1 MDPGADNTGSARS
14 PRPEGEDHGPTPVD
28 SSSTGGLIPTPPENI
43 NDASGGSNALLEQ
56 LLQLITANRPASNQG
71 AKLPDPAT
79 FSSKSRHE
87 YDKWIR
93 YLERYLE
100 WKSSS
105 FRSDADKVL
114 YASALLRGDFET
126 AWTQEERG
134 QDLTAYTWERFKT
147 WLEDHVEDPQ
157 NRGWAASIKMTRL
170 VQKEHQDAS
179 SFYTTFEE
187 QFNQICGPD
196 DPNPR
201 ETIKNRWFFSKLQ
214 NHLQESIQAMGAPPK
229 ISDLISMAN
238 RLHALR
244 REKDKATSARGSTSS
259 QNNNLKGRHGSNSST
274 PHQNTLAASAT
285 PQGVEKSSNRGNY
298 RRGRGGR
305 GGNRGGRKSSTIVCY
320 NCNEEGHLSFN
331 CPQKKTDSNK
341 DSTSKPSNE

>member
-1 MDPGADNTGSARS
+1 M
-14 PRPEGEDHGPTPVD
+14 
-28 SSSTGGLIPTPPENI
+28 L
-43 NDASGGSNALLEQ
+43 Q
-56 LLQLITANRPASNQG
+56 LLAANRTESNQG
-71 AKLPDPAT
+71 AKLPDPTT
-79 FSSKSRHE
+79 FMSKSRSD

-100 WKSSS
+100 WKSKS

-126 AWTQEERG
+126 AWTQEER
-134 QDLTAYTWERFKT
+134 QNDVTTYTWQRFKT
-147 WLEDHVEDPQ
+147 WVEDHVEDPQ

-170 VQKEHQDAS
+170 LQKEQQDAS
-179 SFYTTFEE
+179 SFYTQFEE

-244 REKDKATSARGSTSS
+244 KEKDNATPNR
-259 QNNNLKGRHGSNSST
+259 GSNSRPHNYSKNRNGSVGNNST
-274 PHQNTLAASAT
+274 PKQSTPGASSAT
-285 PQGVEKSSNRGNY
+285 PQGVGKDSNRGSF

-305 GGNRGGRKSSTIVCY
+305 GGNRGGRRSSTVVCY

-341 DSTSKPSNE
+341 DSTSKPSTE

>member
-1 MDPGADNTGSARS
+1 M
-14 PRPEGEDHGPTPVD
+14 
-28 SSSTGGLIPTPPENI
+28 L
-43 NDASGGSNALLEQ
+43 Q
-56 LLQLITANRPASNQG
+56 LLAANRTESTQG
-71 AKLPDPAT
+71 AKLPDPTT
-79 FSSKSRHE
+79 FMSKSRSD

-100 WKSSS
+100 WKSKS
-105 FRSDADKVL
+105 FRSDADRVL

-126 AWTQEERG
+126 AWTQEER
-134 QDLTAYTWERFKT
+134 QNDVTTYTWQRFKT
-147 WLEDHVEDPQ
+147 WVEDHVEDPQ

-170 VQKEHQDAS
+170 LQKEQQDAS
-179 SFYTTFEE
+179 SFYTQFEE

-214 NHLQESIQAMGAPPK
+214 NHLQESIQAMGAPLK

-244 REKDKATSARGSTSS
+244 KEKDNATPNQGSPSRPH
-259 QNNNLKGRHGSNSST
+259 NNLKNRNGSGGNQST
-274 PHQNTLAASAT
+274 PKQSTPGASSAT
-285 PQGVEKSSNRGNY
+285 PQGVSKDRNRGGS

-305 GGNRGGRKSSTIVCY
+305 GGNRGGRRSSTIVCY
-320 NCNEEGHLSFN
+320 NCNEEGHISVN
-331 CPQKKTDSNK
+331 CPKNK
-341 DSTSKPSNE
+341 NADGTPKPSE